1 MKPTLA
7 PGLTFARA
15 VAVDERRCIAFMG
28 DECRVYA
35 TPSIISDVEY
45 TCRNG
50 LLEHLDAGED
60 SVGTRVEVEH
70 VGPGLLGDEARIEVR
85 VASVDG
91 RRVLFEANVTCAGE
105 AVLRGRH
112 ERFVVDTAKVRDR
125 LLAKKAARGR

>member
-1 MKPTLA
+1 MKTTLA
-7 PGLTFARA
+7 PGLAFARN
-15 VAVDERRCIAFMG
+15 VEVDERRCIAFMG
-28 DECRVYA
+28 DDCRVYA

-50 LLEHLDAGED
+50 LLEHLDPGED

-70 VGPGLLGDEARIEVR
+70 VGPGLLGDTAAVEVR

-91 RRVLFEANVTCAGE
+91 RRVMFEARVSCGGE

-125 LLAKKAARGR
+125 LLKKRAEHAR